1 VVAESDDLVVEEMV
15 DVVILVDEFDVGV
28 LIVQEVANTVML
40 VEELN
45 VVFAVVAEEV
55 EFEFVVVLVE
65 VSCIVVVVVV
75 EDVWDAAEVVS
86 ESDILV
92 GVVEEVAD
100 AVTLVDELDIVVVA
114 AVGEILNF
122 VVAVLGDIVV
132 LVEVSNNVAD
142 EEAGEVVVLF
152 EELNIVVVEAIEE
165 LDIVVVEKNSVLFAC
180 LMGFVV
186 VVVVA
191 VVEMSLKL
199 NIALVVVVSRVPTFV
214 SEVGVVGR
222 VVVEMAAETNIAVG
236 NSETNVAVVEANIAA
251 VVLMCIHLVVAVV
264 SCVETCVVV
273 VFVAVTNLETFVERM
288 HPYFCSTDAKD
299 DSLANGEDAV
309 GHIQSV
315 VDVDAVQDNADV
327 AVALIEEFVDKES
340 GLRAV
345 VVVAVVFEKQDML
358 ETTY

>member
-1 VVAESDDLVVEEMV
+1 
-15 DVVILVDEFDVGV
+15 
-28 LIVQEVANTVML
+28 
-40 VEELN
+40 
-45 VVFAVVAEEV
+45 
-55 EFEFVVVLVE
+55 
-65 VSCIVVVVVV
+65 
-75 EDVWDAAEVVS
+75 
-86 ESDILV
+86 
-92 GVVEEVAD
+92 VAD

-152 EELNIVVVEAIEE
+152 EELDIVVVEAIEE

-186 VVVVA
+186 VA
-191 VVEMSLKL
+191 EMSLKL
-199 NIALVVVVSRVPTFV
+199 NIALVVDVSRVQTFV

-222 VVVEMAAETNIAVG
+222 VVVEMTAEKNIAVG

-273 VFVAVTNLETFVERM
+273 AFVAVTDLETFVERM